1 MIYYPITKEAQGIN
15 VYCKHRSK
23 ECIPAMLAQGDDT
36 QRSQGEYSKYGHDK
50 LTAHE
55 ESADKEISIL
65 TIPPSRKRM
74 EKQKLNDIKSLVT
87 CWSLTP
93 TFCKEMC

>member
-1 MIYYPITKEAQGIN
+1 
-15 VYCKHRSK
+15 
-23 ECIPAMLAQGDDT
+23 MLAQSDDA

-65 TIPPSRKRM
+65 TIPPSKIRN
-74 EKQKLNDIKSLVT
+74 EKTEAERYQVAGNVLVLNSSFLQGNVLISADK
-87 CWSLTP
+87 C
-93 TFCKEMC
+93 

>member
-1 MIYYPITKEAQGIN
+1 
-15 VYCKHRSK
+15 
-23 ECIPAMLAQGDDT
+23 MLAQSDDA

-74 EKQKLNDIKSLVT
+74 EKT
-87 CWSLTP
+87 
-93 TFCKEMC
+93 EAE

>member
-1 MIYYPITKEAQGIN
+1 
-15 VYCKHRSK
+15 
-23 ECIPAMLAQGDDT
+23 MLAQSDDA

-65 TIPPSRKRM
+65 TKCQNSEFRQTVRQVLSAIQTM
-74 EKQKLNDIKSLVT
+74 ALAAL
-87 CWSLTP
+87 
-93 TFCKEMC
+93 